1 MLNFKRSIGES
12 LIIQPYE
19 DTPLDMT
26 VRELFADG
34 PIVITTTESQ
44 LGISVDAPNDL
55 LIIKNE
61 ELELDNVVIP
71 IDNNAA

>member
-1 MLNFKRSIGES
+1 MHTLNRTMGES

-19 DTPLDMT
+19 DTPPDMT

-34 PIVITTTESQ
+34 PIVITLTDSN
-44 LGISVDAPNDL
+44 LRINVDAPNEL

-61 ELELDNVVIP
+61 KMKG
-71 IDNNAA
+71 A